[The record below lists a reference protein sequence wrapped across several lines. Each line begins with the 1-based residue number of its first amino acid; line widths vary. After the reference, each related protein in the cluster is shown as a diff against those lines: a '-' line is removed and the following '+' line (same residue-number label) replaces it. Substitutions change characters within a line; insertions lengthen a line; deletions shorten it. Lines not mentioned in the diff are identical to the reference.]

1 MAGAA
6 GLLLIAMIAYVPVF
20 SAGFIWDDFQYIAEN
35 PVVQDPAGLGRIW
48 SDLRA
53 NPQYYPL
60 TFSTFWIEHQL
71 WGLKPT
77 GYHIVNVVLH
87 ATTVLLVWL
96 VLRRLAVPAAW
107 MAAALFAVHPVHVE
121 SVAWVVERKN
131 VLSGT
136 FYLLAALSYM
146 RFSGLGERNSDT
158 HKRTSGTPAKYAG
171 AAPAV
176 ALVKNIKGTPAEY
189 AGVAPCKYA
198 GVAPCTMPYTT
209 GWGWYWLALVLFAA
223 ALLSKTV
230 TFSLPA
236 AILLVLWWKR
246 ERPSWRDVW
255 PLLPMAAMGIAM
267 ALLTGW
273 VEKNVTCAV
282 ESLAILPWVDR
293 LLITGRAIWFYLGKL
308 AWPSGLCLIY
318 PRWDINPHTG
328 WQYLFPAAA
337 TALAIGLWV
346 TRKRIGKGPLTAYLF
361 FVGTSLPTLGVI
373 SLAYQ
378 RFSYV
383 ADHFQYLANIAP
395 LAVVAALL
403 VRLIERVT
411 SGQTPGSPEANRAK
425 QAKTAL
431 RAISG
436 VLVIVLV
443 VLTWRQGRLY
453 KDEVTIWTHTV
464 ELNPATAR
472 GWYNLGYALAE
483 RKERAQAIVAYEN
496 AAALAPEE
504 ADAHVNLAGLLLR
517 ERRIDEAARHA
528 EQAIRINPGLG
539 EAYMNLGLA
548 RQIQGRATEAMAV
561 YQRGLKAAEMAGRTD
576 LVMQFRKRIEILSGQ
591 DGR

>member
-1 MAGAA
+1 MVPGLNAAPRGAGMAGAT

-20 SAGFIWDDFQYIAEN
+20 NAGFIWDDFQYIAEN
-35 PVVQDPAGLGRIW
+35 PVVQDPAGLGQIW

-71 WGLKPT
+71 WGLRPS

-96 VLRRLAVPAAW
+96 VLRRLAVPGAW
-107 MAAALFAVHPVHVE
+107 IAAALFAVHPVHVE

-146 RFSGLGERNSDT
+146 RFSGLGERKSDT
-158 HKRTSGTPAKYAG
+158 HERTGGTPAKHAG
-171 AAPAV
+171 AAPR
-176 ALVKNIKGTPAEY
+176 T
-189 AGVAPCKYA
+189 
-198 GVAPCTMPYTT
+198 TPYTT
-209 GWGWYWLALVLFAA
+209 GWGWYWFSLVLFAA

-246 ERPSWRDVW
+246 ERLSWRDVW
-255 PLLPMAAMGIAM
+255 PLLPMAAMGVAM

-282 ESLAILPWVDR
+282 ESLVILPRVDR

-308 AWPSGLCLIY
+308 AWPSDLCLIY

-328 WQYLFPAAA
+328 WQYMFPAAA
-337 TALAIGLWV
+337 AALAIGLWI

-395 LAVVAALL
+395 LAVAAALL
-403 VRLIERVT
+403 VRLSERIAE
-411 SGQTPGSPEANRAK
+411 GKTPGSPEANRAK

-436 VLVIVLV
+436 VLVIVLMIC
-443 VLTWRQGRLY
+443 TWRQGRLY

-483 RKERAQAIVAYEN
+483 RKERAQAIVAYKK
-496 AAALAPEE
+496 AAALAPDE
-504 ADAHVNLAGLLLR
+504 ADAHVNVAGLLLR
-517 ERRIDEAARHA
+517 ERRIDEAAQHA

-548 RQIQGRATEAMAV
+548 RQIQGRATEATAV
-561 YQRGLKAAEMAGRTD
+561 YQRGLKAAETAGRTD
-576 LVMQFRKRIEILSGQ
+576 LAMQFRKRMEILSGQ
-591 DGR
+591 DGK